1 MYHPSDVAVFAERPE
16 QAVNT
21 LRWLKGTLDH
31 TGKANCKAFS
41 WGGAVIGQRFKLV
54 LAFIPEDPSFQHGR
68 YCMLDY
74 FNTTIRC
81 AVAPGGTLLRFPDW
95 PCWLDKAA
103 AEVLQSSS

>member
-1 MYHPSDVAVFAERPE
+1 MTYPSDLAVFAET
-16 QAVNT
+16 QAQAANT

-31 TGKANCKAFS
+31 NGEANCTAFG
-41 WGGAVIGQRFKLV
+41 WGAAVIGQRFNLV
-54 LAFIPEDPSFQHGR
+54 LAFIPENPGFQHGR

-95 PCWLDKAA
+95 PCWLDKVAR
-103 AEVLQSSS
+103 EVLTSSG